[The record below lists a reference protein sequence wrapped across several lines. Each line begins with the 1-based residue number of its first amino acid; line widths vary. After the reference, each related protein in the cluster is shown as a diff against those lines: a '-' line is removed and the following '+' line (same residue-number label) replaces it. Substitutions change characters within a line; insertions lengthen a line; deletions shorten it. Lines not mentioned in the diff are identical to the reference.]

1 MTEDSTRLRQA
12 DEIQALSSIYGE
24 DWCVLDSST
33 HRYAVRITDSAET
46 PKWKVTLQ
54 VHMPEGY
61 PQNSPPEYQI
71 SAPWLRGEE
80 RNRLEDALAQVYCD
94 NLGED
99 IVYLWVEA
107 VREFL
112 QQKTDQAEVKPAV
125 DLQDDLD
132 PTAEDLE
139 TSFVFSFRHF
149 ELSRIFNFKKF
160 RHFFPFNTV
169 ECPDIIHGET
179 ILDRKSTF
187 QPHLAIV
194 RDKDQV
200 SAVMNK
206 LMENKKIANATHNML
221 AYRIIGDS
229 GVVYQGCHDDG
240 ETHAGSRML
249 HLLQIMKVENVL
261 VVVSRWYG
269 GIQLGPDRF
278 KHINNCCRQ
287 ILEANGFLSEKV
299 INMCNFDF
307 EQLQILSSCNT
318 DNL

>member
-1 MTEDSTRLRQA
+1 MTEDSNRLRQA
-12 DEIQALSSIYGE
+12 DEIQALSSIYGD
-24 DWCVLDSST
+24 DWCVLDSLT
-33 HRYAVRITDSAET
+33 HRYAVRITDSTET

-54 VHMPEGY
+54 VHMPEDY

-80 RNRLEDALAQVYCD
+80 RNRLEDTLAQVYCD

-99 IVYLWVEA
+99 IVFLWVEA

-112 QQKTDQAEVKPAV
+112 QQKTDQDGHVYGRDEDKSAV
-125 DLQDDLD
+125 DFQDDQGVTL
-132 PTAEDLE
+132 AEELE
-139 TSFVFSFRHF
+139 TSLVAFS
-149 ELSRIFNFKKF
+149 NK
-160 RHFFPFNTV
+160 PANVV
-169 ECPDIIHGET
+169 ECPEIVHGET

-200 SAVMNK
+200 SAVMHK
-206 LMENKKIANATHNML
+206 LLENKKIANATHNMF
-221 AYRIIGDS
+221 AYRIIGDG

-287 ILEANGFLSEKV
+287 ILEANGFLSEKEEKKV
-299 INMCNFDF
+299 KK
-307 EQLQILSSCNT
+307 SSKSR
-318 DNL
+318 